1 MAHGLSVYPL
11 TQRLTVRPKVLE
23 SGINIKESENY
34 MANWKEDSYVK
45 EWLSKVSERTKENYT
60 ENFPR
65 WLAFIGMTPTEQIQK
80 RFKDLQSTNPKERGF
95 FEDKVIEYKNA
106 LAVQGLKPNTIAS
119 YRIPVQSF
127 FSAHRV
133 PLKFRRGELKVEE
146 IAEDKVV
153 KEWIPDNQQMK
164 QIYQHGDARDRA
176 LLLVLYQSGF
186 SETDVSALN
195 IQDLPNIQEC
205 EGHYPITMHRE
216 KTGVLQRTCISEE
229 AVHDIKAML
238 EERGNPT
245 KGALFISQKGSR
257 LTTRFINDAIKM
269 MVTKTYGAE
278 EAFFLRQKHSCC
290 EN

>member
-153 KEWIPDNQQMK
+153 KE
-164 QIYQHGDARDRA
+164 
-176 LLLVLYQSGF
+176 
-186 SETDVSALN
+186 
-195 IQDLPNIQEC
+195 
-205 EGHYPITMHRE
+205 
-216 KTGVLQRTCISEE
+216 
-229 AVHDIKAML
+229 
-238 EERGNPT
+238 
-245 KGALFISQKGSR
+245 
-257 LTTRFINDAIKM
+257 
-269 MVTKTYGAE
+269 
-278 EAFFLRQKHSCC
+278 
-290 EN
+290 